1 MNNYIGK
8 YQGIDIYGVTLEEYY
23 NLTSAQQKSGEVI
36 YLILDDHRVIT
47 KGQVFGRVTIDH
59 KRLDVVGR
67 PVAFDVAYGSFLAQ
81 KEKEMKARA
90 EEKRKAAIISE
101 RATVES
107 LAKQAENNLKAMK
120 HAAANKA
127 VELHHEAEVKLNEV
141 VEKTED
147 AVQEVVETATEV
159 ATDMTAES
167 KQMLDAVVAEGE
179 AQVKPITT
187 TRRKKKPVVVTE

>member
-1 MNNYIGK
+1 M
-8 YQGIDIYGVTLEEYY
+8 
-23 NLTSAQQKSGEVI
+23 
-36 YLILDDHRVIT
+36 DDHRVIT
-47 KGQVFGRVTIDH
+47 KGQIFGRVTIDH

-120 HAAANKA
+120 HVAANKA

-147 AVQEVVETATEV
+147 AVQEVVET